1 MENSQPIT
9 PAKRVV
15 EVLID
20 ENDNPTEGEVVK
32 KVLTFET
39 LDLPTLDEVVGK
51 TEPDYDDFE
60 VLLGKMGACDE
71 LTEFTKV
78 FYYKEKVDPP
88 VNGKDYRI
96 KQLPKYPKFL
106 ALFEG
111 KETINDITLFD
122 VNRMFNKEQFGEALE
137 VDERKNAL
145 ADAAAE
151 IMDNMKK
158 ENRFSFD
165 AELKESDLAIL
176 KKWIKNTDGFLSY
189 DDLLAD
195 SFREILRT
203 SPRWVKNAR
212 TRLTSTRTRKTSC
225 SCRPWTRAS
234 MAMTK
239 KQPVALAALCPLR
252 ADVTSS
258 STKVHQAPLKNPVI

>member
-1 MENSQPIT
+1 MEMENNQPIT
-9 PAKRVV
+9 PTKRVV

-20 ENDNPTEGEVVK
+20 ENGNPKEGEVVK

-60 VLLGKMGACDE
+60 VLRGKMGACDE

-88 VNGKDYRI
+88 VNGKDYCI

-122 VNRMFNKEQFGEALE
+122 VNRMFNEEQFEEALE
-137 VDERKNAL
+137 EDDRKNAL

-151 IMDNMKK
+151 IHVFPAVVAVKQ
-158 ENRFSFD
+158 RAF
-165 AELKESDLAIL
+165 AAIHRNAVSPVGGHYVL
-176 KKWIKNTDGFLSY
+176 FVKPLYIRHGDP
-189 DDLLAD
+189 
-195 SFREILRT
+195 
-203 SPRWVKNAR
+203 SPR
-212 TRLTSTRTRKTSC
+212 
-225 SCRPWTRAS
+225 RPS
-234 MAMTK
+234 
-239 KQPVALAALCPLR
+239 
-252 ADVTSS
+252 
-258 STKVHQAPLKNPVI
+258 

>member
-1 MENSQPIT
+1 MELENNQPIT
-9 PAKRVV
+9 PTKRVT

-20 ENDNPTEGEVVK
+20 ENDNPKEGEVGK
-32 KVLTFET
+32 RVLTFET

-51 TEPDYDDFE
+51 TEPDFDDFE
-60 VLLGKMGACDE
+60 VLRGKMGACDE

-137 VDERKNAL
+137 EDERKNAL

-189 DDLLAD
+189 GDLLAD
-195 SFREILRT
+195 SFREMLPDFAKMGEECENPIDFN
-203 SPRWVKNAR
+203 PN
-212 TRLTSTRTRKTSC
+212 
-225 SCRPWTRAS
+225 PEDIMFMPS
-234 MAMTK
+234 MD
-239 KQPVALAALCPLR
+239 QGDYGDDDGEEAAGDIGSFMPTPGGCN
-252 ADVTSS
+252 V
-258 STKVHQAPLKNPVI
+258 VID